1 MKRFSVAV
9 ALATIVLAGC
19 KPRNVGALP
28 PPSLIIAQELTPKA
42 DSACFGFA
50 WTLVRDSIST
60 AEGYLVVVTDE
71 DGRDFMHRAKSNTTY
86 QCVPPVTGKDTV
98 RYTVS
103 IASERFGTTGE
114 SSLLEFRWVRGVGP
128 LTPPDSIVVGD
139 SIPTPPNSEPTG
151 LFATARALSPH
162 FNFISRTFTDFCY
175 CLKDTAAYMRAG
187 AKYDL
192 EMSGD
197 QAMWKLADSTSNRLR
212 YALLLST
219 LDEANGDPNSI
230 TGKYQAD
237 MRAWYKEHP
246 EYRYESAFLHDTA
259 SGTPADSAHRLNP
272 YIWSTKRFFLNP
284 MDPGAIAYTVSRI
297 KRSMDKPGVNGIFL
311 DEMDGPNLGWIGK
324 SRELRG
330 ADWQTAVVVLTK
342 TVREAIAPG
351 MLQTNAAGY
360 SNRDFE
366 KRIGKAAGS
375 MHLEL
380 MNLATQSAPDK
391 WSLIDELL
399 GDSVYVD
406 YVGAET
412 WTDMLNPKFN
422 TRYPGGNSL
431 LPVYRA
437 KVQQLANYYMVVPA
451 NPQRIGLQIDNVRAP
466 VTPDSVDLPIY
477 YLDVGHPTGDRSIW
491 LDTRDNLAQR
501 ARVYRRDFTKAI
513 VLNRPVTYWA
523 DTVLD
528 TRSAVSVPL
537 PAGKWAK
544 VGPLGTVAPVDTL
557 SLMLGE
563 SVLLVAKP

>member
-1 MKRFSVAV
+1 MRRLAAV
-9 ALATIVLAGC
+9 VLALAFIGSC
-19 KPRNVGALP
+19 KPTKAGALP
-28 PPSLIIAQELTPKA
+28 PPTLIIAQQITPKA

-50 WTLVRDSIST
+50 WTPMRDSVSE
-60 AEGYLVVVTDE
+60 AESYLVVVTSE
-71 DGRDFMHRAKSNTTY
+71 DGHDYMHRAKVAQTY
-86 QCVPPVTGKDTV
+86 QCLLPPVGKDTV

-103 IASERFGTTGE
+103 VASERFGTTGE
-114 SSLLEFRWVRGVGP
+114 FSALEFRWVRGVGP
-128 LTPPDSIVVGD
+128 LNPPDSIVVGD
-139 SIPTPPNSEPTG
+139 TIPEPPNSNPTG
-151 LFATARALSPH
+151 LFATPRALSPH

-175 CLKDTAAYMRAG
+175 CWKDSADYVKAG
-187 AKYDL
+187 RVYDL
-192 EMSGD
+192 VMSGD
-197 QAMWKLADSTSNRLR
+197 QAIWKQVDSTSTRLR

-219 LDEANGDPNSI
+219 LDEANNDPNSI

-237 MRAWYKEHP
+237 MRAWFKEHP
-246 EYRYESAFLHDTA
+246 QYSYESAFLHDTTP
-259 SGTPADSAHRLNP
+259 GTPADSAHRLNP